1 VRAVVIETRFNDRA
15 GAEAE
20 LPDLV
25 SRVVNACR
33 SGNRDGRVESDDGAQ
48 ALAGIAR
55 DTPAGA
61 VSTTNVEPGEAPAH
75 A

>member
-1 VRAVVIETRFNDRA
+1 VVIGATFNDRA

-25 SRVVNACR
+25 SQASAMPALQPDTGWQTSADKGTALVVFD
-33 SGNRDGRVESDDGAQ
+33 SEDGAQ

-55 DTPAGA
+55 DTPAL
-61 VSTTNVEPGEAPAH
+61 
-75 A
+75 